1 MTDPKDAL
9 VLDLV
14 EWVAVRP
21 RPYGEVMEAW
31 RTSCPRLTVWE
42 DAVDQGVVACEQQ
55 DGAGTIVKIT
65 QKGRE
70 LLRKAGRLPDVAAS
84 PAETGQHSRAL

>member
-1 MTDPKDAL
+1 MTDPTDAL

-55 DGAGTIVKIT
+55 EGAGTIVKVT
-65 QKGRE
+65 PMGRD
-70 LLRKAGRLPDVAAS
+70 LLRKEGRLPGAAAS
-84 PAETGQHSRAL
+84 PAGTGQHLRTL